1 MPKRVREKQKRVR
14 ERICGVRKRVH
25 KRVHKRVR
33 KSTTEMPSI
42 IAIKPYPAC
51 LGLATSHERF
61 IAWGIELP

>member
-14 ERICGVRKRVH
+14 ERICGVR

-51 LGLATSHERF
+51 LGLATSHEQF